1 MDDATKV
8 SIEALKR
15 IRDEAKAGKN
25 PRKPKPKPKPERVT
39 RGEGAVLLEDVRHF
53 LLRFV
58 IYPSEQ
64 RRSRMFSGSLMR
76 ISWAHGKA
84 RQGLPF
90 CRPNRRRERRDRWKY
105 RSFWFPIR
113 SRP

>member
-25 PRKPKPKPKPERVT
+25 PRKPKPAKVM
-39 RGEGAVLLEDVRHF
+39 RGEGAALLEDVRHF

-58 IYPSEQ
+58 IYPSEAQ
-64 RRSRMFSGSLMR
+64 IAHVLWIALAHLMGA
-76 ISWAHGKA
+76 WKA
-84 RQGLPF
+84 RQLT
-90 CRPNRRRERRDRWKY
+90 CRPSRRRGRRDRWKY
-105 RSFWFPIR
+105 RASGT
-113 SRP
+113 